1 MSTSFDRAAKPAQ
14 GYDALLRRYLAPQ
27 WRQLLLLGLLVSASI
42 AAQLG
47 NPQILRAFV
56 DAATTNAPLEWL
68 ARLAAVFLAVAVA
81 GQFLAV
87 GETYVA
93 ENLGQT
99 TTNALRADLTRHCL
113 ELDLS
118 FHNTRTPGELIE
130 RVDGDVGQLA
140 NFFSRFVVQIV
151 GNGLLIVSVL
161 VLLFA
166 VTPVIGAAMTG
177 CTALMVFGLYRLR
190 DAAVPYWTATRQ
202 ANAEIFGFLE
212 ERMVATEDIRSAG
225 AVDHTLRRLAER
237 SHHLL
242 RSQRLAT
249 LVGTSTGFS
258 TSLFLALTTVV
269 GLALGAI
276 AFIRGE
282 ITIGSVYLIFGY
294 AQIMTRP
301 IEQLTRQ
308 LQDFQRALASL
319 GRIRDLWSTRSRLP
333 VAGVKLLP
341 DGALAVEV
349 ADVSFS
355 YAPGDAVL
363 RDLTLAIR
371 PGEVVGLLGRT
382 GSGKTTLTRLIAR
395 FYDPL
400 TGTIRVGGV
409 DLRDAAI
416 ASLHRRIGIVTQEIH
431 LFHATV
437 RDNLTLFDDSI
448 SDNRI
453 TAVLRELGLWDWCQK
468 LPGGLD
474 AKLAPGGSGLSAGEA
489 QLLAFARVFLRD
501 PGLVILDEAS
511 SRLDPSTER
520 QIERALDRL
529 LLGRTA
535 IVIAHRLATVERAD
549 TILILEDGVVAEH
562 APRAALAGDPASRFA
577 RLRRVGLAEVL
588 V

>member
-1 MSTSFDRAAKPAQ
+1 MSKLVEPVTKPAQ
-14 GYDALLRRYLAPQ
+14 GYGSLVRGYLAPE
-27 WRQLLLLGLLVSASI
+27 WRRLLLLAILVGASI
-42 AAQLG
+42 ASQVG

-56 DAATTNAPLEWL
+56 DAATANAPLDWL
-68 ARLAAVFLAVAVA
+68 ARLAAAFLAIAIV
-81 GQFLAV
+81 GQLLAV
-87 GETYVA
+87 GESYVA

-113 ELDLS
+113 DLDLA
-118 FHNTRTPGELIE
+118 FHNARTPGELIE

-140 NFFSRFVVQIV
+140 NFFSRFVVQII
-151 GNGLLIVSVL
+151 GNAVLLVAVL
-161 VLLFA
+161 ALLFA
-166 VTPVIGAAMTG
+166 VTPTIGAAMTA
-177 CTALMVFGLYRLR
+177 CTALMVFCLYRLR
-190 DAAVPYWTATRQ
+190 DVAVPHWTATRQ

-225 AVDHTLRRLAER
+225 ATDHTLRRLAER
-237 SHHLL
+237 SQRLL
-242 RSQRLAT
+242 NAQRLAT

-269 GLALGAI
+269 GLALGAV
-276 AFIRGE
+276 AFVRGE
-282 ITIGSVYLIFGY
+282 ITIGAVYLVFSY
-294 AQIMTRP
+294 AQIMNRP

-308 LQDFQRALASL
+308 LQDLQRALASL

-333 VAGVKLLP
+333 SDGAKTLP
-341 DGALAVEV
+341 DGALAVELT
-349 ADVSFS
+349 DVSFG
-355 YAPGDAVL
+355 YATGDLVL
-363 RDLTLAIR
+363 RNLSLTIR

-400 TGTIRVGGV
+400 AGSIRVGGI

-416 ASLHRRIGIVTQEIH
+416 ASLRRRIGIVTQEIH
-431 LFHATV
+431 LFHASV

-448 SDNRI
+448 SDERI
-453 TAVLRELGLWDWCQK
+453 AAVLRELGLWDWCQEQS
-468 LPGGLD
+468 GGLD
-474 AKLAPGGSGLSAGEA
+474 AKLAPGGSSLSAGEA

-535 IVIAHRLATVERAD
+535 IIIAHRLATVERAD
-549 TILILEDGVVAEH
+549 TIVILDDGLIVEH
-562 APRAALAGDPASRFA
+562 GSRAALASDPTSRFA